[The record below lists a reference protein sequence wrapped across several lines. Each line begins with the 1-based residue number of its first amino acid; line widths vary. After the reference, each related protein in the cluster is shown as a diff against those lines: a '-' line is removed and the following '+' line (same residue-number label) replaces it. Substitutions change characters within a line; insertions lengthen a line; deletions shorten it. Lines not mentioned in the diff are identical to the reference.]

1 MDIGANIKR
10 LRKEAGL
17 KQKDLAKEL
26 KVSDKTISSWESNR
40 TEPDMGAVAKIC
52 EVLKCRCTDIMGN
65 NGFAPDLPSMQLS
78 NREQRLITYYRML
91 NETDK
96 QSVDKNV
103 YLLAQNEKRVKRDVS
118 EESSKVG

>member
-1 MDIGANIKR
+1 MNIGANIKR

-26 KVSDKTISSWESNR
+26 KVSDKTISSWESDR
-40 TEPDMGAVAKIC
+40 TEPDMDAVAKIC
-52 EVLKCRCTDIMGN
+52 EVLKCRCTDIMGS
-65 NGFAPDLPSMQLS
+65 NGFAPDLPSVQLS
-78 NREQRLITYYRML
+78 GREQRLITYYRML

-103 YLLAQNEKRVKRDVS
+103 YLLAQNEKRIKRDIS